1 MHSVSKAADRS
12 VAGPPARFTLALLG
26 IANLVLVGCGGT
38 TAPTGGDGLPP
49 SPPPLLFAAIA
60 GEWAGPGSD
69 LQGFPPLAY
78 HLDIVLQAE
87 AHQDDLV
94 GTIAYSGMI
103 TCGGNLMALE
113 AGGSEY
119 AVREKIVVGLGKP
132 ECADGGTIR
141 LKHDAAS
148 DVLSWEWWVP
158 NGPLIATAVLT
169 RKE

>member
-1 MHSVSKAADRS
+1 MHSVNKAADRS
-12 VAGPPARFTLALLG
+12 VAGPPARLTLALLG
-26 IANLVLVGCGGT
+26 LANLVLVGCGGT

-49 SPPPLLFAAIA
+49 PLLSFAAIA
-60 GEWAGPGSD
+60 GEWAGEGSD
-69 LQGFPPLAY
+69 LGSPLNY

-87 AHQDDLV
+87 AQKNDPV
-94 GTIAYSGMI
+94 GTIAYSGII